1 MRSSGGLERLR
12 RCASNSVEMLVS
24 FDEIKLV
31 AENGGGLGRGIWEPM
46 TGISSPASPLRFL
59 IVTLDG
65 RYLAF
70 DDGSIGGVLTLEEVG
85 PVANPI
91 LQGKEYRAVDLD
103 DRLSLSHDRN
113 SADTR
118 IILLSKHGVRGSL
131 RVTTVEGCVE
141 LQPSQ
146 ILPLP
151 MQFRGS
157 ERRWYRGMILF
168 EHSIALILDPTW
180 VLGEHAGPNTG
191 DEHGSSRS
199 SMDAWG
205 NTAREKQIC

>member
-180 VLGEHAGPNTG
+180 VLGEHTGPNTG

-205 NTAREKQIC
+205 STAREKQIC